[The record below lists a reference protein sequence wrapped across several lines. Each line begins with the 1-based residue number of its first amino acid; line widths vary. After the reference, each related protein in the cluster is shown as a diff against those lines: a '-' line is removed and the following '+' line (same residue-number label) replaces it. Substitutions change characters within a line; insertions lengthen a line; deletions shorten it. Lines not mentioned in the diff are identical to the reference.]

1 MTVLD
6 ANNELFEWFRENNS
20 FELKRDIKKIVPISE
35 DEEETEIT
43 FKLALEELESNGLCS
58 SKENEDKRYYI
69 LSKPFEAYTQNIEV
83 SSWTAKFITSEI
95 NEFCELIQD
104 NTDLCVASS
113 IVEKDVRNLVH
124 LSQYYKSKLIEKEQ
138 IIQNLEG
145 SNFPPFDNGD
155 DNLSDDNKKKK

>member
-58 SKENEDKRYYI
+58 SKECEDKRYYI
-69 LSKPFEAYTQNIEV
+69 LSKPFEAYNQNVEV
-83 SSWTAKFITSEI
+83 SSWTAKFITNEI

-104 NTDLCVASS
+104 NTDLCTASN

-124 LSQYYKSKLIEKEQ
+124 LSQYYKSKLVEKEQ

-145 SNFPPFDNGD
+145 SNFP
-155 DNLSDDNKKKK
+155 LSSDDDDDLLDGNKKKK